1 MTDVRRLSA
10 ADRARVALMLARAF
24 DDDPLAEHIFPS
36 KRMRP
41 RGLRSFFSIQL
52 RHMFLPAG
60 QSFVTGDLTSA
71 ALWVPP
77 GRGPL
82 GLGAALRLVP
92 LVRFTR
98 TRTSRTLRLLAA
110 VDARHPRDPHWYL
123 GVLGTDPPVQG
134 RGLGSAVMAP
144 VLERCDAEGV
154 PAYLESSKERN
165 VPFYRRHGF
174 EVTEELRLPGA
185 PPLWLMWREPRA
197 GGG

>member
-1 MTDVRRLSA
+1 MTAVRRLAA
-10 ADRARVALMLARAF
+10 ADQARVALMLSRAF
-24 DDDPLAEHIFPS
+24 HDDPLAGHIFPS
-36 KRMRP
+36 ERIRP

-52 RHMFLPAG
+52 RHMFVPAG

-82 GLGAALRLVP
+82 GLGAALRLLP
-92 LVRFTR
+92 LLRFTR
-98 TRTSRTLRLLAA
+98 ARTARTLRLLAA
-110 VDARHPRDPHWYL
+110 VDSRHPRDPHWYL
-123 GVLGTDPPVQG
+123 GVLGTDPPLQG
-134 RGLGSAVMAP
+134 KGLGSAVLAP

-185 PPLWLMWREPRA
+185 PPLWLMWREPRM
-197 GGG
+197 GG